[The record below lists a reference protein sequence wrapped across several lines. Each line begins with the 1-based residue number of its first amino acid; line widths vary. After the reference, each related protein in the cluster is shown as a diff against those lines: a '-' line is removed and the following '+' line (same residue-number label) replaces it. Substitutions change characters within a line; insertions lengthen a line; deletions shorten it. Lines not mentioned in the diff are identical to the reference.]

1 MLAFVIHSEGLID
14 MTGLLSLSPIV
25 AVFPCPSCRETINT
39 SVGRCPFCST
49 SIDPAAAKLSAA
61 ATSNISDAC
70 SDASYLKIM
79 LGILLPFGAAIFFP
93 FLGLFALVGFLF
105 IKYALPF
112 MLVRWWIKYGRL
124 KTTDPDFHTA
134 RNTTTFVTI
143 SSALVFALLH
153 VHLFG
158 LSL

>member
-1 MLAFVIHSEGLID
+1 

-25 AVFPCPSCRETINT
+25 AVFPCPKCRETINT

-61 ATSNISDAC
+61 ATSNISQAC
-70 SDASYLKIM
+70 SDASYLKVM

-93 FLGLFALVGFLF
+93 FLGLFALVGFIF
-105 IKYALPF
+105 IKYALPV
-112 MLVRWWIKYGRL
+112 MLVRWWIKYGRIQ
-124 KTTDPDFHTA
+124 TSDPDFRTA
-134 RNTTTFVTI
+134 RNTATAVSVST
-143 SSALVFALLH
+143 ALIFAFLH
-153 VHLFG
+153 VHLVG